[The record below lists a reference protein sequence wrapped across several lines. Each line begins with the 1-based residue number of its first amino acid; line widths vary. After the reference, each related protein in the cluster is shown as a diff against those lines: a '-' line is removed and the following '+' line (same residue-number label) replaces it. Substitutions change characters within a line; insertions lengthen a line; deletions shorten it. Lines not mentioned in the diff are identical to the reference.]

1 MADFFYRLWEST
13 RKVLTVLFVLGLVGG
28 GAYAAVVSG
37 NQEDVAIIEGKL
49 DHTRL
54 EVERLKRENR
64 RLKSLIMNLKDSDDL
79 VEKIARED
87 AGMIRPGEILYLFP
101 HD

>member
-1 MADFFYRLWEST
+1 MADLLYKLWEST
-13 RKVLTVLFVLGLVGG
+13 RKVLTALFVVGLVGG
-28 GAYAAVVSG
+28 SAYAAVVFG
-37 NQEDVAIIEGKL
+37 NQKEVGIIEGKL
-49 DHTRL
+49 DHTQL
-54 EVERLKRENR
+54 EIERLKRENR

>member
-1 MADFFYRLWEST
+1 
-13 RKVLTVLFVLGLVGG
+13 VLFVVGLVGG
-28 GAYAAVVSG
+28 SAYAAVVSG
-37 NQEDVAIIEGKL
+37 NQEEAGIIEGKL
-49 DHTRL
+49 DRTQL